1 MEDRAVLPQTP
12 ESSGS
17 MEIFVIGSCELPFT
31 LGLSGEEELEAV
43 KGRERGWGG
52 VVRGWGRGTFLVNV
66 TQLPQLLCWFL
77 ETLTTKDP
85 SRTVLKQIWPHPP
98 VHFLPS
104 LALVTPIAKNKV
116 AVTPQHCCGRKYKNK
131 QN

>member
-1 MEDRAVLPQTP
+1 M
-12 ESSGS
+12 
-17 MEIFVIGSCELPFT
+17 
-31 LGLSGEEELEAV
+31 GLSGEEELEAV

-52 VVRGWGRGTFLVNV
+52 VVRGWGRATFLVNV

-116 AVTPQHCCGRKYKNK
+116 AAVQLLSSVRLFATP
-131 QN
+131 